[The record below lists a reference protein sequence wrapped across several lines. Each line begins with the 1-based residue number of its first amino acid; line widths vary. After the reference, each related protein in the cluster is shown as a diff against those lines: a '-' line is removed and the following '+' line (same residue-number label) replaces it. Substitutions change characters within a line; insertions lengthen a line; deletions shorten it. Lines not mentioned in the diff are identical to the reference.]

1 MYTWWR
7 RKKKYQIVTIQ
18 RPKCHVSGDIPRV
31 PFWLSAC
38 HISFRQDIH
47 VMITQTLA
55 NHGGDDAP
63 EARVERKWTGRMGV
77 EASKMDATADWTM
90 KNMEIEWGDNPEWF
104 GWWVDSCLSLSS
116 RWLWWWL
123 SRTNIFVRWGWNHQA
138 AMLRKAQTPNWPMVL
153 AAARVKLWMFFF
165 GGGNG

>member
-7 RKKKYQIVTIQ
+7 RKKISD
-18 RPKCHVSGDIPRV
+18 CHDSKTKMSCLRGHSPSSVLAFCLPYLVSAGYPCDDHPDTGQSRRRRR
-31 PFWLSAC
+31 A
-38 HISFRQDIH
+38 
-47 VMITQTLA
+47 
-55 NHGGDDAP
+55 GGP
-63 EARVERKWTGRMGV
+63 CWTEMDWKNGV